1 MFTLLNGARRF
12 IYNSHFLYYIRI
24 IIALTGTTLFP
35 WILGQEPKYTIP
47 LTLGVVAAALT
58 DLDDRLVGRLK
69 NLVITLC
76 CFLLASASIGL
87 LYPYPILFFCGLAI
101 STWGFILLGALGQRY
116 ATIAFGAL
124 LIAIYTMLGMPIFPE
139 WYEQP
144 VLLLLGA
151 IWYNSLTLVG
161 HLLFPIRPVQDN
173 LTRCYQQLATYL
185 EAKATLFDPD
195 IEDDYQHSLYNL
207 AMANSQLIDTMN
219 QTKVTLL
226 SRLKGDRGQRSSRF
240 TLHYYFVAQDIHERA
255 SSSHVQYQLLSNELR
270 HSDVLFRFQRLLS
283 MQARAC
289 EQVAQSILWHKK
301 YQHNP
306 SLERAINYLE
316 NALNH
321 LKNTT
326 SEPQLITPLNNLLQ
340 NLQGID
346 ALLRSIST
354 EQYQISHDQK
364 EETQLS
370 DDGLTGWRDIAL
382 RIKEH
387 LTPKSALFRHAVRM
401 SLVLCIGYAIIQF
414 FQLDRGYWILLT
426 SLFVCQPNYNATRRR
441 LTLRV
446 SGTIIGILIGFPIL
460 YFVPS
465 IEGQL
470 VLIVITGTLFF
481 AFRTIQYAH
490 ATLFITLLVLLSFN
504 LLGEGYD
511 VALPRIIDT
520 LIGCAIA
527 WFAVSFIWPDWKFRQ
542 LPVVIQKTM
551 TNNCYYLDAIL
562 IQYYQGKDNSLSY
575 RIARRN
581 AHSSDGELASLISNM
596 SSEPKSYQASQEVA
610 FQLLCLNHTLLSY
623 ISALGVHR
631 SKIEDENVL
640 TLLNDTVCYIDSALR
655 RKTPQDEGFKQSHVE
670 LIERINLLP
679 NADNP
684 RIQLVLTQ
692 IRLLLDLLPQII
704 SCIQIIEQSESSSL
718 PKPQV

>member
-1 MFTLLNGARRF
+1 M
-12 IYNSHFLYYIRI
+12 
-24 IIALTGTTLFP
+24 FP

-704 SCIQIIEQSESSSL
+704 SCIQIIEQSESNSL

>member
-1 MFTLLNGARRF
+1 MLNGARRF

-151 IWYNSLTLVG
+151 IWYNSLTLIG

-255 SSSHVQYQLLSNELR
+255 SSSHAQYQLLSNELR

-655 RKTPQDEGFKQSHVE
+655 RKTPPVKEFKQSHVE

-704 SCIQIIEQSESSSL
+704 NCIQIIEQSESKNL
-718 PKPQV
+718 PQS

>member
-151 IWYNSLTLVG
+151 IWYNLLTLIG

-219 QTKVTLL
+219 QTKVALL

-301 YQHNP
+301 YQHNS

-326 SEPQLITPLNNLLQ
+326 SEPQLIAPLNNLLQ

-704 SCIQIIEQSESSSL
+704 CCIQIIEQSESNSL
-718 PKPQV
+718 PQPQD

>member
-35 WILGQEPKYTIP
+35 WVLGQEPKYTIP

-69 NLVITLC
+69 NLMITLC
-76 CFLLASASIGL
+76 CFLLASASISL
-87 LYPYPILFFCGLAI
+87 LYPYPILFFFGLAF

-124 LIAIYTMLGMPIFPE
+124 LIAIYTMLGMPIFPI

-151 IWYNSLTLVG
+151 IWYNSLTLIG
-161 HLLFPIRPVQDN
+161 HILFPIRPVQDN
-173 LTRCYQQLATYL
+173 LTRCYQQLSTYL

-195 IEDDYQHSLYNL
+195 IEEDYQQSLYSL
-207 AMANSQLIDTMN
+207 AMANSQLIDSMN

-255 SSSHVQYQLLSNELR
+255 SSSHVQYQLLSHELR

-306 SLERAINYLE
+306 HFERAITYLE

-326 SEPQLITPLNNLLQ
+326 SEPQLITPLYSLLQ

-370 DDGLTGWRDIAL
+370 DDGLTGWRDIAV

-401 SLVLCIGYAIIQF
+401 SLVLCIGYVIIQF
-414 FQLDRGYWILLT
+414 FNLDRGYWILLT

-520 LIGCAIA
+520 LIGCGIA

-542 LPVVIQKTM
+542 LPLVIKKTM

-562 IQYYQGKDNSLSY
+562 IQYYQGKDNSLNY

-596 SSEPKSYQASQEVA
+596 ASEPKSYQTSQEDA

-631 SKIEDENVL
+631 NKIEDETVL
-640 TLLNDTVCYIDSALR
+640 ALLNDTVCYIDSSLR
-655 RKTPQDEGFKQSHVE
+655 RKTSQDVLFKQSHE
-670 LIERINLLP
+670 QLIERINALT
-679 NADNP
+679 NTDEN
-684 RIQLVLTQ
+684 QVHLVITQ
-692 IRLLLDLLPQII
+692 IRLLLELLPQIVN
-704 SCIQIIEQSESSSL
+704 CIQLIELGESG
-718 PKPQV
+718 QVVQL

>member
-631 SKIEDENVL
+631 SKIEDKNVL

-704 SCIQIIEQSESSSL
+704 SCIQIIEQSESNSL

>member
-255 SSSHVQYQLLSNELR
+255 SSSHAQYQLLSNELR

-382 RIKEH
+382 RIKQH

-655 RKTPQDEGFKQSHVE
+655 RRMPQNEGFKLSHVE
-670 LIERINLLP
+670 LIERINALP

-704 SCIQIIEQSESSSL
+704 SCIQIIEQSESSGL
-718 PKPQV
+718 PQPQA

>member
-151 IWYNSLTLVG
+151 IWYNSLTLIG

-255 SSSHVQYQLLSNELR
+255 SSSHAQYQLLSNELR

-655 RKTPQDEGFKQSHVE
+655 RKTPPVKEFKQSHVE

-704 SCIQIIEQSESSSL
+704 NCIQIIEQSESKNL
-718 PKPQV
+718 PQS

>member
-35 WILGQEPKYTIP
+35 WVLGQEPKYTIP

-207 AMANSQLIDTMN
+207 AMANSQLIDSMN

-382 RIKEH
+382 RIREH

-655 RKTPQDEGFKQSHVE
+655 RKTPQDEGFKQSHIE

-704 SCIQIIEQSESSSL
+704 SCIQIIEQSESNSL
-718 PKPQV
+718 PQPQV